1 MFLWWKNRRTVKEQA
16 AFLAALQPVLIMGRG
31 HSGTRVLS
39 YACTHLGIQL
49 GTTSA
54 TGDADDRTFTRTIK
68 KIACRNLAPRDHDSV
83 DGKDLIRF
91 QDAVFR
97 YYTKIGSPQTPWGW
111 KFPET
116 YLIGAWVERTFP
128 QARYIHM
135 VRDGR
140 DLAFKRHLTDDPSRQ
155 LGKKLLTHINA
166 MGLPHHL
173 QAALSWAFQVDR
185 FDAFCAGL
193 PDERVFYLRFEDL
206 CLQPLALMQRLCD
219 FLHIPMTGSC
229 ERYLAR
235 QLEAG
240 KLAQYKSGDPA
251 KIQEIEQAIS
261 ATLKRHGYL

>member
-1 MFLWWKNRRTVKEQA
+1 MFAWLGSRRKIKAQA
-16 AFLAALQPVLIMGRG
+16 GFLSSLQPVLIMGRG

-68 KIACRNLAPRDHDSV
+68 KIAGRNLQPPAYGNV
-83 DGKDLIRF
+83 DEKDLARF
-91 QDAVFR
+91 QKAVFR
-97 YYTKIGSPQTPWGW
+97 YYKKIGSQEALWGW

-116 YLIGAWVERTFP
+116 YLIGPYVERTFP

-140 DLAFKRHLTDDPSRQ
+140 DLAFKRHLTDDPERR
-155 LGKKLLTHINA
+155 LGRKLLTQIGA

-185 FDAFCAGL
+185 FDAFCGGL
-193 PDERVFYLRFEDL
+193 PADRVFYLRFEDM
-206 CLQPLALMQRLCD
+206 CLQPLALMHRLCD
-219 FLHIPMTGSC
+219 FLRIPMTVDC

-240 KLAQYKSGDPA
+240 KIAQYKSEEPE
-251 KIQEIEQAIS
+251 KIRDVEKAVG

>member
-1 MFLWWKNRRTVKEQA
+1 MFHWWRNRRSVSEQA
-16 AFLAALQPVLIMGRG
+16 AFLAALEPVLIMGRG

-68 KIACRNLAPRDHDSV
+68 KIACRTLAPAAPGCV
-83 DGKDLIRF
+83 DAKDLIRF
-91 QDAVFR
+91 QTAVFR
-97 YYTKIGSPQTPWGW
+97 YYTKIGAPQTLWGW

-116 YLIGAWVERTFP
+116 YLIGACVERTFP
-128 QARYIHM
+128 RARYIHM

-140 DLAFKRHLTDDPSRQ
+140 DLAFKRHLTDDPNRR
-155 LGKKLLTHINA
+155 LGKKLLTHIGA

-193 PDERVFYLRFEDL
+193 PADRIFYMRFEDM

-219 FLHIPMTGSC
+219 FLHIPMTESC

-240 KLAQYKSGDPA
+240 KLAQYKSEDPV
-251 KIQEIEQAIS
+251 KIKEIEQTVAE
-261 ATLKRHGYL
+261 TLKRHGYL

>member
-1 MFLWWKNRRTVKEQA
+1 MFHWLRNRRTVKEQA

-68 KIACRNLAPRDHDSV
+68 KIAALNLAPRDIDSV

-116 YLIGAWVERTFP
+116 YLIGACVERTFP

-140 DLAFKRHLTDDPSRQ
+140 DLAFKRHLTDDPNRR
-155 LGKKLLTHINA
+155 LGKKLLTHIGA
-166 MGLPHHL
+166 IGLPHHL
-173 QAALSWAFQVDR
+173 QASLSWAFQVDR
-185 FDAFCAGL
+185 FDAFCTGL
-193 PDERVFYLRFEDL
+193 PAERVFYLRFEDM
-206 CLQPLALMQRLCD
+206 CRQPLALMQRLCD
-219 FLHIPMTGSC
+219 FLHIPMTESC
-229 ERYLAR
+229 ERYLAG
-235 QLEAG
+235 QLESG
-240 KLAQYKSGDPA
+240 KLAQYKSEDPL
-251 KIQEIEQAIS
+251 KIKEVESVIGS
-261 ATLKRHGYL
+261 TLKRHGYL